1 MQVSRANLAVFERR
15 EFSEF
20 AANVNFSSLRNLAS
34 NKLFFTSFIS
44 LQQPNFRGI
53 FMTKE
58 ELLQIDYLHNFNN

>member
-1 MQVSRANLAVFERR
+1 MSRANLAVFERR

-44 LQQPNFRGI
+44 LQQLLFVTFLLVFTIWYNLIKINLGGI
-53 FMTKE
+53 
-58 ELLQIDYLHNFNN
+58 L